1 MIINHTK
8 SWNTDKTISRV
19 GNTIHGFF
27 MAKRRQTCPESKG
40 NRIVI
45 NIGNKNLKEITI

>member
-8 SWNTDKTISRV
+8 SWNTDKTIDRV
-19 GNTIHGFF
+19 GSTIRGFF

-40 NRIVI
+40 NRIVTSI
-45 NIGNKNLKEITI
+45 ENKNLKEITI

>member
-8 SWNTDKTISRV
+8 SWNTEKTISRD
-19 GNTIHGFF
+19 GNPIHGFF

-45 NIGNKNLKEITI
+45 SIENKKIKEITI